1 MFAVSTK
8 IRYGLRA
15 MLRIALIAR
24 QKPVSVSTIAEQE
37 SISQKYLEAILQGL
51 KKAGL
56 LKSSRGPEGGYQL
69 SLPAEQISLRRI
81 VEAIDGPV
89 LTVGCVPDREVCDR
103 ADNCLTRGVWSEL
116 QERLNGF
123 MEERTLAML
132 IDEFKDD
139 AVKPECDE

>member
-15 MLRIALIAR
+15 MLRIAMIAKE
-24 QKPVSVSTIAEQE
+24 KPVSVSTISEEEA
-37 SISQKYLEAILQGL
+37 ISQKYLEAILQGL

-69 SLPAEQISLRRI
+69 SLPPEQISLRRI

-89 LTVGCVPDREVCDR
+89 LTVGCVPNIEVCDR
-103 ADNCLTRGVWSEL
+103 SDKCLTRGVWSEL

-132 IDEFKDD
+132 IEEFGED
-139 AVKPECDE
+139 ATRPECNE